1 MLIFVVPEGQLNAST
16 QKGDATQS
24 STQSKGV
31 FKANQVSLDTRPNLP
46 SRRLPC
52 VHSAKAHRARFVPL
66 FSAECFFFFPHRHL
80 HSLQCDHRTKSS
92 NHLFS
97 YLSGCHFSKYKSN
110 VHVNRYFTLIT
121 AKHQRRV
128 RRSGP
133 WRFHAVLFRCLL
145 HKHPRHC
152 MYPEVQQ
159 TFVP

>member
-1 MLIFVVPEGQLNAST
+1 MRPPRKVMRHNLPL
-16 QKGDATQS
+16 
-24 STQSKGV
+24 
-31 FKANQVSLDTRPNLP
+31 KARVCLKRTRLLDTRPNLP

-52 VHSAKAHRARFVPL
+52 VHSAKAHRACFVPL
-66 FSAECFFFFPHRHL
+66 FRAECFFFFPHRHL

-152 MYPEVQQ
+152 IYPELQQ